1 MDSEGLGRWQV
12 PATAAYVPRIRR
24 ELFSRVR
31 GRGFNESAV
40 SLAVTEAIANVVLH
54 AYPTSEGQVTVTAE
68 SVGEELVIVVTD
80 HGVGGYNFQSS
91 TTAGLGLGLALIRE
105 LCTSATIAPTDEG
118 TSVTMRFVKQQDV

>member
-1 MDSEGLGRWQV
+1 MSVDG
-12 PATAAYVPRIRR
+12 
-24 ELFSRVR
+24 
-31 GRGFNESAV
+31 GFNESAV

-54 AYPTSEGQVTVTAE
+54 AYPTSERQVTVTAE

-80 HGVGGYNFQSS
+80 HGVGGYHFQSS

-105 LCTSATIAPTDEG
+105 LCTSATIAPTNEG